1 MARVQGAAVARGFA
15 YDQQNRRVRVDG
27 LRELRRDLKDLGD
40 RDAMR
45 ELRRAIVSAA
55 DEITDLAR
63 VFSPIDTGEL
73 AAGFRSTTAGGV
85 RAVVRNRVEYAGVH
99 EWGGTIRP
107 RGTAIRIDR
116 SRMLGR
122 AVHEGLDDF
131 LDELADNLMAVARR
145 RGWT

>member
-1 MARVQGAAVARGFA
+1 MARVMGAAVSRGFA
-15 YDQQNRRVRVDG
+15 YDQANQRVQTVG
-27 LRELRRDLKDLGD
+27 LRDLRKDLRELGD
-40 RDAMR
+40 RDALR
-45 ELRRAIVSAA
+45 ELRRAIVTAA

-63 VFSPIDTGEL
+63 VYSPIDSGEL
-73 AAGFRSTTAGGV
+73 AAGFRSTTNGD

-107 RGTAIRIDR
+107 RGAAIKIDR

-122 AVHEGLDDF
+122 AVHDGLEDF
-131 LDELADNLMAVARR
+131 MDELADNIMAVAAR